1 MSNGNPVQFIRDENS
16 RRGQRAYNRVQLED
30 GNATLYSN
38 TNPVPV
44 DIIDPATGDPL
55 SIDEITGAL
64 VTIDVVHHEI
74 HEGEL
79 FSVSY
84 KAPDASPIA
93 DNGTIIFAITTGA
106 KFCHL
111 IGSGACGG
119 DAQLELVEDATFT
132 GGTAMTERNR
142 KRTEGD
148 GGNTAQ
154 VTRDPGAIPVAGNV
168 LEDLFLPGGTGGNA
182 VGIEG
187 GNRVEWILKPNAIY
201 LLRLTNRAG
210 NAQPASLRAE
220 WYEESDN

>member
-1 MSNGNPVQFIRDENS
+1 MPPRIFVELIRKTLA
-16 RRGQRAYNRVQLED
+16 GTPQGCGNRVQIED
-30 GNATLYSN
+30 GNANPNAAAHPLYVVLVGGGDN
-38 TNPVPV
+38 TQ
-44 DIIDPATGDPL
+44 T
-55 SIDEITGAL
+55 DEITGAL

-84 KAPDASPIA
+84 KNPNATPIV
-93 DNGTIIFAITTGA
+93 DDGTIIFALTTGA
-106 KFCHL
+106 KYAHL
-111 IGSGACGG
+111 IGSAACGG
-119 DAQLELVEDATFT
+119 DAQLELVEDAAFT
-132 GGTAMTERNR
+132 GGTAMTERNH

-148 GGNTAQ
+148 AGNT
-154 VTRDPGAIPVAGNV
+154 VTVVRDPGAIPTPGNV

-187 GNRVEWILKPNAIY
+187 GSRVEWILKPNSVY

-210 NAQPASLRAE
+210 NAQPGSLRAE